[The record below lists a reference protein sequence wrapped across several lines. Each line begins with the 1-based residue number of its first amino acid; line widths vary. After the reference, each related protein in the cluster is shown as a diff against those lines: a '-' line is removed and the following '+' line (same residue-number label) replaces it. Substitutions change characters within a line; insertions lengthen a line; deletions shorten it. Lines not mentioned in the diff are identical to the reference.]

1 MALSKIDTPAL
12 VADAVDNTILDVADN
27 FAFTGTVTGV
37 GGLVLLSTTTVTDA
51 VGSISFDNLPT
62 AYDTFYVDY
71 SLHSAT
77 DNVYPMVRFLNSSG
91 TAVTSSNYGQT
102 AVLMDNVTYV
112 SSNTAAEIR
121 IVHSDCGNDAL
132 EGVSGYFYFRNRN
145 YDNSVSDQFV
155 SNIIGASNSVNSGGG
170 ENHNWYA
177 GFLNNN
183 TEVRG
188 FQITFS
194 SGNIDEGYA
203 RLYGVAK

>member
-1 MALSKIDTPAL
+1 MALSKIQSESINL
-12 VADAVDNTILDVADN
+12 ADN
-27 FAFTGTVTGV
+27 FAFTGTVSGA

-51 VGSISFDNLPT
+51 TGSISFDNLST

-71 SLHSAT
+71 SLHPAT
-77 DNVYPMVRFLNSSG
+77 DNVYPRVRFLNSSG

-102 AVLMDNVTYV
+102 AILMDNVTYV
-112 SSNTAAEIR
+112 SANDATEIR
-121 IVHSDCGNDAL
+121 IVHSTCGNAEL
-132 EGVSGYFYFRNRN
+132 EGASGYFYFRNRN

-155 SNIIGASNSVNSGGG
+155 SNIIGASNSVNNGGG